1 MQKQNEVA
9 RSQEPKALVKQSGL
23 SMELVLRAQPDK
35 AQAITHIALLIE
47 RIAMLWQMPNWSMQN
62 SILLA
67 EWTFEN
73 YECEPLEVISKCL
86 KNPPAMVA
94 ADNKT
99 WRLTPEVI
107 TNWMTGFLEKAAIE
121 REQENQKMK
130 EAFKH
135 ELPEIDYESYKKRI
149 NEGTALQDNKPKR
162 WTQDEGYQK
171 FKAERFRK
179 AVSAMPPTGDVQ
191 NTQEP
196 ENNT

>member
-1 MQKQNEVA
+1 
-9 RSQEPKALVKQSGL
+9 
-23 SMELVLRAQPDK
+23 
-35 AQAITHIALLIE
+35 
-47 RIAMLWQMPNWSMQN
+47 
-62 SILLA
+62 
-67 EWTFEN
+67 
-73 YECEPLEVISKCL
+73 
-86 KNPPAMVA
+86 MVA

-149 NEGTALQDNKPKR
+149 NEGTALQDSKPKR
-162 WTQDEGYQK
+162 WTQDEGYQR

-179 AVSAMPPTGDVQ
+179 AVSEMPPAGDVQ

-196 ENNT
+196 EKNT